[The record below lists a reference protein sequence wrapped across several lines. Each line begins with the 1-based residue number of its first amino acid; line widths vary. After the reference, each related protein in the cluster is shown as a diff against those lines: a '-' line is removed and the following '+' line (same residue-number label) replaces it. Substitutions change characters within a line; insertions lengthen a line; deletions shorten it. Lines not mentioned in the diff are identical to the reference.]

1 MFFQAEIL
9 SIYSFRLKF
18 CLYILLGSNCV
29 YIFFWLK
36 LCLYILL
43 GSNFVYIFFQAQI
56 LAQCHF
62 SRFKFILRNPK
73 LKFSGSKFI
82 LRNPKLKFSGSRFL
96 FKNDKLK
103 FSGSRF
109 LLRNYKLRF
118 SGSRFILRNA
128 RFRIICPFSVRR
140 KILQSFIKAN
150 FNKIQFY
157 ILQGFIIILI
167 KNPINSTNTDG
178 EREGG
183 GWRKSNLKI

>member
-1 MFFQAEIL
+1 M
-9 SIYSFRLKF
+9 
-18 CLYILLGSNCV
+18 
-29 YIFFWLK
+29 
-36 LCLYILL
+36 
-43 GSNFVYIFFQAQI
+43 
-56 LAQCHF
+56 
-62 SRFKFILRNPK
+62 
-73 LKFSGSKFI
+73 
-82 LRNPKLKFSGSRFL
+82 RNPKLKFSGSRFL
-96 FKNDKLK
+96 FKNDKLKFSGSRFLFKNDKLKYSGSRFLIKNDKLK